1 MILRTANNQS
11 RNRRRCQGLTLIELI
26 LVMALLVIAISVAA
40 PSLSRFFHGRDLDS
54 EARRFLALTRY
65 GQSRAVS
72 EGVPMVLWI
81 DVQKRTYG
89 LRADVTYTRNDN
101 YNRNNN
107 SAQTDSKAVQ
117 FTMDEKL
124 QVEAERPATA
134 VSPSSGLWWQNLSN
148 GNVPTDI
155 HDTTGRS
162 GRQNSALPQIRFL
175 PDGSIDEFSS
185 ERVLIREAK
194 DTGAFYVAQNQN
206 RLNYEIQVA
215 NLQSLRR

>member
-155 HDTTGRS
+155 HDTTGRG
-162 GRQNSALPQIRFL
+162 GRQNSVLPQIRFL
-175 PDGSIDEFSS
+175 PDGSIDEFSP

-194 DTGAFYVAQNQN
+194 DTGAFYVAQNQT